1 MIFRAIAPHV
11 LDSDMFG
18 LQTLQH
24 MMRVTRTWDACMSM
38 IPKGGTTIWGD
49 AEWSPEEGY
58 DCSKR
63 MSPEGTGAPDE
74 KNSTSVHLGAHG
86 KPVAH
91 YGRLI
96 SFGKENAQ
104 LPLSIID
111 ERRKKQKVS

>member
-1 MIFRAIAPHV
+1 
-11 LDSDMFG
+11 MFG

-74 KNSTSVHLGAHG
+74 KNTTSVHLGAHG
-86 KPVAH
+86 KPAAH

-104 LPLSIID
+104 LPWSIID
-111 ERRKKQKVS
+111 DKRRKQKVS